1 MIDLFFIPTGDY
13 LRQFIGN
20 TMIKSA
26 DIKDILK
33 KRGIFSS
40 SNDKKIL
47 GPILVKSGISPV
59 EFEVLKESIQTKE
72 ENPKIQSRKLKWQS
86 VNNLLEAIPP
96 DFDFSDLINDP
107 FGNISIDNAPVFT
120 AAGDGKDTNHLIA
133 EITIKR
139 TDKTKN
145 FGDDVSYHKCSIELK
160 VDDDNNMN
168 LSVLTKHSSKE
179 SLTLINKM
187 SSRIHKHLK
196 DNNYVNDEP
205 IERIL
210 FGNFTNEGRIDF
222 LVAMAQ
228 SNAMYLYYQD
238 MKKVHMSPDEDVR
251 GKVPIEIALFEKK
264 INDLMFKGKNLDT
277 SVFLKKQDLKK
288 HMKLCSV
295 TSRYELND
303 NEHQGS
309 CLIRIYFPEF
319 DDNSELLMEVDSLI
333 IQKKLPA
340 ELKSDIKLQILKFL
354 EIKKLDLYTKHS
366 TEKIGALQKI

>member
-20 TMIKSA
+20 TMIKSV

-86 VNNLLEAIPP
+86 VGNLLEAIPP

-179 SLTLINKM
+179 SLTLINKI

-196 DNNYVNDEP
+196 DNNHVNDEP

-222 LVAMAQ
+222 LVAMAK

-238 MKKVHMSPDEDVR
+238 MKKVHMSPDENVQ

-319 DDNSELLMEVDSLI
+319 DDNSELLMEVDSLN

-366 TEKIGALQKI
+366 TEKIGA